1 MKNTFHSLVKNLP
14 TLLTALAFALAVWIF
29 AVTQADPTE
38 TRTLS
43 RPVELEVIGQDP
55 NLMIVNDF
63 TEQVTLTVRGPSTVL
78 DQLANDSSLITATLD
93 LSGMEAGFH
102 PLTPHVNIALDPVE
116 VVRISPASSIIE
128 LDSIIT
134 QTFTIEVETDGT
146 PAVGFEAKTPEL
158 SSDTVRISGPE
169 SLINSIRTVAA
180 QIDIDE
186 VSANVEK
193 EVELTAYDAE
203 GLTIDGLSLSPTS
216 IRVTIPI
223 EQRGGY
229 RTVGVKPITS
239 GELAEGYRLLNIFS
253 IPPTV
258 TIYSSNEALV
268 ESLPS
273 SVETTPININDA
285 DETMEIRVNLDL
297 PEGVNIV
304 GSQYVTIRIE
314 IEAIIDSRRFSDIP
328 VLVEGLGEGLD
339 PALSPPNV
347 DVILEGPVALLD
359 SLQKVDILIVVDLE
373 GLVVGVYQ
381 VTPEVRLED
390 RLLTVESI
398 LPSIVEV
405 TLN

>member
-1 MKNTFHSLVKNLP
+1 MKNAFRNLIKNLP
-14 TLLTALAFALAVWIF
+14 SLLTALAFALAVWIF
-29 AVTQADPTE
+29 AVAQADPTE

-63 TEQVTLTVRGPSTVL
+63 TEQVTLTVRGPSTIL
-78 DQLANDSSLITATLD
+78 DQLANDSNLITATLD

-102 PLTPHVNIALDPVE
+102 PLTPRVNIALDPVE
-116 VVRISPASSIIE
+116 VVRINPASIIIE
-128 LDSIIT
+128 LDSIIS
-134 QTFTIEVETDGT
+134 QTFPIKVETIGT

-158 SSDTVRISGPE
+158 TSETVRISGPE
-169 SLINSIRTVAA
+169 SLINSIRTVVAE
-180 QIDIDE
+180 INIE
-186 VSANVEK
+186 NVSANIEQ
-193 EVELTAYDAE
+193 EVELSASDAE
-203 GLTIDGLSLSPTS
+203 GLTIEGLSISPSS
-216 IRVTIPI
+216 INVTIPI

-239 GELAEGYRLLNIFS
+239 GELAQGYRLLNIFS
-253 IPPTV
+253 VPPTV
-258 TIYSSNEALV
+258 TVYSSNEALV

-285 DETMEIRVNLDL
+285 NETMEIRVNLDL
-297 PEGVNIV
+297 PEEVNIV

-328 VLVEGLGEGLD
+328 VLVEGLGEGLE
-339 PALSPPNV
+339 PTLSPTNV

-359 SLQKVDILIVVDLE
+359 SLQKVEILIVVDLE
-373 GLVVGVYQ
+373 GLEAGVHQ
-381 VTPEVRLED
+381 VTPEVRLD
-390 RLLTVESI
+390 DSLLTVESI

>member
-1 MKNTFHSLVKNLP
+1 M
-14 TLLTALAFALAVWIF
+14 
-29 AVTQADPTE
+29 
-38 TRTLS
+38 
-43 RPVELEVIGQDP
+43 
-55 NLMIVNDF
+55 
-63 TEQVTLTVRGPSTVL
+63 
-78 DQLANDSSLITATLD
+78 
-93 LSGMEAGFH
+93 
-102 PLTPHVNIALDPVE
+102 E
-116 VVRISPASSIIE
+116 VVRINPASIIVE

-134 QTFTIEVETDGT
+134 QTFTIEVETTGT

-158 SSDTVRISGPE
+158 SSDAVRISGPE

-180 QIDIDE
+180 LIDIDD

-193 EVELTAYDAE
+193 EVELTASDAE
-203 GLTIDGLSLSPTS
+203 GMTIDGLSLSPAS
-216 IRVTIPI
+216 IQVTIPI

-229 RTVGVKPITS
+229 RTVGVKPITI
-239 GELAEGYRLLNIFS
+239 GELSEGYRLLNIFS

-273 SVETTPININDA
+273 SVETTPVNINDA

-339 PALSPPNV
+339 PSLSPPNV

-359 SLQKVDILIVVDLE
+359 SLQKVEILIIVDLE
-373 GLVVGVYQ
+373 GLGAGVHQ

-398 LPSIVEV
+398 LPSIVEI